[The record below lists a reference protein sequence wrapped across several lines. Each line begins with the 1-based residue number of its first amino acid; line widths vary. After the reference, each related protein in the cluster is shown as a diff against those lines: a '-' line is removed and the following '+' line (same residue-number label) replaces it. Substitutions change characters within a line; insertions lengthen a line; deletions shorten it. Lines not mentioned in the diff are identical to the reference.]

1 MNSNTQLSFVVSLHL
16 ALFGLILKP
25 QEPGLGGWEYVF
37 GIASF
42 AVLFFGVVYELQI
55 HQPKDEGS

>member
-1 MNSNTQLSFVVSLHL
+1 MKQNTQLSFVVSLHL

-25 QEPGLGGWEYVF
+25 QGPGLGGWEYVF

-42 AVLFFGVVYELQI
+42 AVLLFGVAHELRI
-55 HQPKDEGS
+55 HQREDEGS